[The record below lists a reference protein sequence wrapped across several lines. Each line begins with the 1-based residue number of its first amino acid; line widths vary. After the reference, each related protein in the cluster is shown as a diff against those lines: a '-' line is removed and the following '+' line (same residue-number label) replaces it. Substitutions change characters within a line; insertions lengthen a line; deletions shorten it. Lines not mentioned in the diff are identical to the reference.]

1 MLAESACVR
10 SPSPIPERARAR
22 GEAVMLT
29 AYFDSRWTVIGPA
42 RVTKPPISLD
52 EIPAVDAVVISH
64 NHYDHLDVATLKHLY
79 GAQPEGSVHF
89 FVPLGNATWMRSV
102 IGVRE
107 SEVSE
112 LDWWEER
119 SLRRRSSEEEAGSS
133 ADAGPSSVEANLRV
147 VCTPCQHV
155 SGGSLFAGFP
165 HKDLL
170 KLTQTHGQ
178 FTGRSLLDVSAS

>member
-1 MLAESACVR
+1 MEGSHAHLLSC
-10 SPSPIPERARAR
+10 
-22 GEAVMLT
+22 
-29 AYFDSRWTVIGPA
+29 RWTVIGPA
-42 RVTKPPISLD
+42 RVTKPPISLE

-79 GAQPEGSVHF
+79 GAQPKGSLHF
-89 FVPLGNATWMRSV
+89 FVPLGNENWMRSV

-119 SLRRRSSEEEAGSS
+119 SLRRRSKEEPGSSDAGS
-133 ADAGPSSVEANLRV
+133 AVEANLRV

-155 SGGSLFAGFP
+155 RGGRFYGYP
-165 HKDLL
+165 E
-170 KLTQTHGQ
+170 
-178 FTGRSLLDVSAS
+178 